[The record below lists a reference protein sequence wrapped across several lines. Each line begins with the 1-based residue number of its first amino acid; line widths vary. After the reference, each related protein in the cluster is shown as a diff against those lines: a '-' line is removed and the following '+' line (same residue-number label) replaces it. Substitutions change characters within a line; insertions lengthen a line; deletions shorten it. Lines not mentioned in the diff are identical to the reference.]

1 MPDKRVATG
10 SEGLDKMLS
19 GGFLPSSMVLVR
31 GAPGTG
37 KTSLALQFLI
47 RGAKQNETGLFV
59 SFEEF
64 PKSLYRDA
72 RSLGWHLKEVEEQ
85 GLLHL
90 MFTSPEVFL
99 ASLEPPDS
107 PLNRLIRQAGIRRL
121 VLDSVSHFDRL
132 TDDAQELRRLYTRAV
147 NGLRR
152 ERVTALMLGEES
164 RSSYC
169 QAFKGGLSFLVDAI
183 ILMRYVEIDSA
194 MQRAILVLKMR
205 GSDHAKE
212 IRRYV
217 IESGGVTVL
226 DAFAGR
232 EGLLSG
238 APREALR

>member
-1 MPDKRVATG
+1 MAEERVATG
-10 SEGLDKMLS
+10 SEGLDAMLA
-19 GGFLPSSMVLVR
+19 GGFLPGSMVLVR

-47 RGAKQNETGLFV
+47 EGTKKNEAGLFI

-72 RSLGWHLKEVEEQ
+72 QSLGWDLEDVQKD
-85 GLLHL
+85 GNLRL

-99 ASLEPPDS
+99 ASLGPPDS
-107 PLNRLIRQAGIRRL
+107 PLNRLIREANVRRL
-121 VLDSVSHFDRL
+121 VLDSVSHFERL
-132 TDDAQELRRLYTRAV
+132 TDDTHELRRLYTRAV

-152 ERVTALMLGEES
+152 EQITALLLGEES
-164 RSSYC
+164 RSRYD
-169 QAFKGGLSFLVDAI
+169 QAFRGGLSFLVDAI

-205 GSDHAKE
+205 GSAHAKE

-217 IESGGVTVL
+217 IQPGGLRVL
-226 DAFAGR
+226 DAFEGR

-238 APREALR
+238 TPHEALG

>member
-1 MPDKRVATG
+1 MADERIATG
-10 SEGLDKMLS
+10 ADDLDTMLN

-47 RGAKQNETGLFV
+47 HGAEQGEAGLFV

-64 PKSLYRDA
+64 PSSLYRDA
-72 RSLGWHLKEVEEQ
+72 RSLGWDLKEFEET
-85 GLLHL
+85 GMLHL

-107 PLNRLIRQAGIRRL
+107 PLNELIREAHIRRL

-132 TDDAQELRRLYTRAV
+132 TDDSQELRRLYTRVV

-152 ERVTALMLGEES
+152 EQITALLLGEES
-164 RSSYC
+164 RSSYR
-169 QAFKGGLSFLVDAI
+169 QAFKGGLSFLVDAV

-205 GSDHAKE
+205 GSAHAKE
-212 IRRYV
+212 IRRYR
-217 IESGGVTVL
+217 IERGGLTVL
-226 DAFAGR
+226 DVFEGR

-238 APREALR
+238 TPHEALA